1 MVLSSW
7 LWIAQ
12 LLCFCSK
19 SPEGFLRMRVLLWPS
34 TKACRNWSPH
44 LSALTSYCFS
54 SSLALSE
61 FILSP
66 SWRHAPLQLHATA
79 CCTLSPEHDPL
90 WAQTLKSSLKHYP
103 CHWII
108 LQPPIALPQ
117 SSLSISISLSHPHIQ
132 RMPVTVVHPS
142 YYSASPRRAILFWF
156 GH

>member
-19 SPEGFLRMRVLLWPS
+19 SLEGFLRMRVLLWPS

-54 SSLALSE
+54 SSLALSG

-90 WAQTLKSSLKHYP
+90 WAQTLKSSLKHYLA
-103 CHWII
+103 IG
-108 LQPPIALPQ
+108 
-117 SSLSISISLSHPHIQ
+117 SSFSHPLPRPSPPFPSPSLYHIHTY
-132 RMPVTVVHPS
+132 RGCP
-142 YYSASPRRAILFWF
+142 
-156 GH
+156 